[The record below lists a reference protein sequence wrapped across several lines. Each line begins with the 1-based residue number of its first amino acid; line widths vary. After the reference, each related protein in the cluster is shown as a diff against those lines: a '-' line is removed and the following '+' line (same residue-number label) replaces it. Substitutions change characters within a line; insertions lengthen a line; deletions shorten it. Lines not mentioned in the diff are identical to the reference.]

1 MKLLLSGFLH
11 VALATVLRVDSDPQG
26 QAHEAH
32 AKVNAMS
39 WETKGFWICS
49 ILLVIVLC
57 MFSCAGAKPP
67 LKEPQSDEDI
77 KQLREQIA
85 AEREKLDADWQ
96 RIHDAD
102 EEAAKALVV
111 EDDDDAPLDFDK
123 MMQTVGNSLSDQL
136 GAKMANEGAVRKILE
151 NRMNNF
157 SGKAKSFLMSKLN
170 VTAKDLM
177 DAVDRE
183 EELLLLEW
191 NEAVEATFPP
201 ASVVIAGLFS
211 PLMIS
216 LNLVGHIYQGFFLF
230 LPVFVML
237 CVSIYIDQGYAC
249 PGVPLM
255 YGWTWFTLILSGI
268 LFLAHVMQMTKICSG
283 SAALAAKA
291 QQVLKKLE
299 DVESK
304 DEKSLSD
311 MREMFVGRA
320 ILVQQALLIEDEC
333 RRSFWYTLVGV
344 GTLLWI
350 PLMIFTLVVVV
361 VWHFIPGMASF
372 HLSTAVSA
380 GDSFCGTWFSV
391 LTARLLAVLG
401 LFFLVINIL
410 TVVRWG
416 ADCFTHSAQFE
427 KKLMR
432 TAKRFD
438 DGAGGIPVV
447 QILAKAFVLRG
458 SSDTV
463 YAKLNVASN
472 EKIHLKRQEDKLQS
486 KVDGLRAR
494 LSAQQAACAAIDAK
508 TDKAKDLGG
517 DSGFGGVIAF
527 TNDAR
532 NSAAVWK
539 QLGVTAI
546 QEAESKVSSG
556 ADADTSK
563 LDELVQRITS
573 SIDEIRNSDEFKE
586 AQEASKKFAE
596 ETAAKAQ
603 MYAEEAA
610 KMAAE
615 AAEQAKVMAAEA
627 AQKAQEFAES
637 EEVQKALADA
647 KQKVQETAQAGV
659 EAAQDA
665 AKKTKEFV
673 ESEEFQQGV
682 EKAKQTAVDAGN
694 KAVEKGKE
702 AAAVAQEKGA
712 EAAAV
717 AQEKGAEAAAVA
729 QEKGAQAAQVAK
741 EQGTKA
747 VKAGKEAAEELKK
760 KSGKKK

>member
-1 MKLLLSGFLH
+1 LLKRKMKLLLSGFLH
-11 VALATVLRVDSDPQG
+11 VAVATVIRVDQDPQG

-32 AKVNAMS
+32 AEVNAMS
-39 WETKGFWICS
+39 WQTKGFWVCS

-67 LKEPQSDEDI
+67 LKEPQSEDDI
-77 KQLREQIA
+77 QQLRDQIA
-85 AEREKLDADWQ
+85 AERTKLDDDWQ

-102 EEAAKALVV
+102 AEAAKSLVV
-111 EDDDDAPLDFDK
+111 EEDDDAPLDFDK

-136 GAKMANEGAVRKILE
+136 GEKMSQEGAVRKILE

-255 YGWTWFTLILSGI
+255 FGWTWFTLILSGI
-268 LFLAHVMQMTKICSG
+268 LFLAHVMQMTKICAG
-283 SAALAAKA
+283 SAALASKA

-304 DEKSLSD
+304 DEKSISD

-333 RRSFWYTLVGV
+333 RKSFWYTLVGV

-372 HLSTAVSA
+372 HLSTAISA

-458 SSDTV
+458 SSDTI
-463 YAKLNVASN
+463 YAKVNVASN

-486 KVDGLRAR
+486 KVDGLKAR

-508 TDKAKDLGG
+508 TDKARGLGG

-527 TNDAR
+527 TEDAR
-532 NSAAVWK
+532 NSAAAWK
-539 QLGVTAI
+539 QLGVSAI

-563 LDELVQRITS
+563 LDELVKRITD
-573 SIDEIRNSDEFKE
+573 SIDDIRNSDEFKE

-610 KMAAE
+610 KMAS
-615 AAEQAKVMAAEA
+615 EA
-627 AQKAQEFAES
+627 AQQAKEFAES

-665 AKKTKEFV
+665 AQKTKEFV

-702 AAAVAQEKGA
+702 AAVVVQEKGA

-717 AQEKGAEAAAVA
+717 AQEKGAEAA
-729 QEKGAQAAQVAK
+729 QVAK
-741 EQGTKA
+741 EQGEKA
-747 VKAGKEAAEELKK
+747 VKATKEAAEEVKK

>member
-1 MKLLLSGFLH
+1 
-11 VALATVLRVDSDPQG
+11 
-26 QAHEAH
+26 
-32 AKVNAMS
+32 
-39 WETKGFWICS
+39 
-49 ILLVIVLC
+49 
-57 MFSCAGAKPP
+57 
-67 LKEPQSDEDI
+67 
-77 KQLREQIA
+77 
-85 AEREKLDADWQ
+85 
-96 RIHDAD
+96 
-102 EEAAKALVV
+102 
-111 EDDDDAPLDFDK
+111 
-123 MMQTVGNSLSDQL
+123 
-136 GAKMANEGAVRKILE
+136 
-151 NRMNNF
+151 
-157 SGKAKSFLMSKLN
+157 
-170 VTAKDLM
+170 
-177 DAVDRE
+177 
-183 EELLLLEW
+183 
-191 NEAVEATFPP
+191 
-201 ASVVIAGLFS
+201 
-211 PLMIS
+211 
-216 LNLVGHIYQGFFLF
+216 
-230 LPVFVML
+230 ML
-237 CVSIYIDQGYAC
+237 CVSIYIDQGYSC

-255 YGWTWFTLILSGI
+255 YGWTWFTLVLSGI

-291 QQVLKKLE
+291 QQILKKLE

-333 RRSFWYTLVGV
+333 RKSFWYTLVGV

-372 HLSTAVSA
+372 HLSTAHSA

-391 LTARLLAVLG
+391 LTARLLAVIG

-410 TVVRWG
+410 TVARWA

-458 SSDTV
+458 SSDTL
-463 YAKLNVASN
+463 YAKVNVAAN

-494 LSAQQAACAAIDAK
+494 LAAQQSACSVIDAK
-508 TDKAKDLGG
+508 TDKAKSMGG

-527 TNDAR
+527 TEDAR
-532 NSAAVWK
+532 NSAAAWK
-539 QLGVTAI
+539 QMGVEAI

-556 ADADTSK
+556 GDADTSK
-563 LDELVQRITS
+563 LDELVKRITDA
-573 SIDEIRNSDEFKE
+573 IDDIRNSDEFKE

-610 KMAAE
+610 R
-615 AAEQAKVMAAEA
+615 VAAEA
-627 AQKAQEFAES
+627 AQQAKEFAES

-665 AKKTKEFV
+665 AQKTKEFV

-682 EKAKQTAVDAGN
+682 EKAKKTAVDAGN

-702 AAAVAQEKGA
+702 AAAVAQQKGA

-717 AQEKGAEAAAVA
+717 AQEKGAEVAAVA
-729 QEKGAQAAQVAK
+729 QEKGAVAAQAAK
-741 EQGTKA
+741 EQGEKA
-747 VKAGKEAAEELKK
+747 VKAGKEAAEEVKK
-760 KSGKKK
+760 KSGKK